1 MSEKERSGHPQSE
14 ASIKFLPGGLEGST
28 NSCFTKA
35 GPSPSKL
42 SELFIISLHYESF
55 GCQQKSM
62 AGRDNCKTVTHGKVR
77 KKNLNKTQKRNQER
91 HIEENTKQFQNIQ
104 RIKINMKNSYQTKN
118 LVT

>member
-1 MSEKERSGHPQSE
+1 
-14 ASIKFLPGGLEGST
+14 
-28 NSCFTKA
+28 
-35 GPSPSKL
+35 
-42 SELFIISLHYESF
+42 
-55 GCQQKSM
+55 M

-91 HIEENTKQFQNIQ
+91 HIEENTIQFQNIQ